1 MVLSN
6 QVAIVTGA
14 TGGIGQAIATALAR
28 EGAVVVVNYVRS
40 AEKAETLVSRLTEM
54 GAQALAVQADVSTP
68 EGAERLVQ
76 AALDRFGRVDIL
88 VNNAGINHDTLLV
101 RMKESDWDSVL
112 DTNLKGAFLCI
123 KAVTRPMM
131 KARHGR
137 IINIG
142 SVAGLAGNAG
152 QANYSAAKAGLIGL
166 TRAVARELGSRNI
179 TVNCI
184 APGAIDAGML
194 LELNEQQRE
203 SYLRQIPLE
212 RFGRP
217 EDVAAAVVFLAGPG
231 GSYISGQTLAVDGGL
246 TMY

>member
-28 EGAVVVVNYVRS
+28 EGAAVVVNYVRS

-231 GSYISGQTLAVDGGL
+231 GSYITGQTLAVDGGL

>member
-1 MVLSN
+1 MILSTR
-6 QVAIVTGA
+6 VAIVTGA
-14 TGGIGQAIATALAR
+14 TGGLGREISLALAR
-28 EGAVVVVNYVRS
+28 EGARVVVNYARS
-40 AEKAETLVSRLTEM
+40 AGKAAELVDQITALGGE
-54 GAQALAVQADVSTP
+54 ALAVQADVGTP
-68 EGAERLVQ
+68 EGAESLVK

-88 VNNAGINHDTLLV
+88 VNNAGVNRDTLIL
-101 RMKESDWDSVL
+101 RMKESDWDDVL

-123 KAVTRPMM
+123 KAVAKPMM
-131 KARHGR
+131 KARYGR

-152 QANYSAAKAGLIGL
+152 QANYSAAKAGLVGL
-166 TRAVARELGSRNI
+166 TRAAARELGSRNI

-194 LELNEQQRE
+194 LELSEDQRNAF
-203 SYLRQIPLE
+203 LRQIPLE

-231 GSYISGQTLAVDGGL
+231 AAYITGQTLAVDGGL

>member
-6 QVAIVTGA
+6 QAAIVTGA

-28 EGAVVVVNYVRS
+28 EGAAVVVNYVRS

-231 GSYISGQTLAVDGGL
+231 GSYITGQTLAVDGGL

>member
-1 MVLSN
+1 MNLST

-14 TGGIGQAIATALAR
+14 TGGLGRAISLALAR
-28 EGAVVVVNYVRS
+28 EGAAVVVNYARS
-40 AEKAETLVSRLTEM
+40 AEKAAGLVEEISAGGGR
-54 GAQALAVQADVSTP
+54 ALAVQADVGTA
-68 EGAERLVQ
+68 EGAEALVK
-76 AALDRFGRVDIL
+76 AALDHFGRVDIL
-88 VNNAGINHDTLLV
+88 VNNAGINRDTLIM
-101 RMKESDWDSVL
+101 RMKESDWDDVL

-123 KAVTRPMM
+123 KAVSRPMM
-131 KARHGR
+131 KARYGR

-152 QANYSAAKAGLIGL
+152 QANYSAAKAGLVGL

-194 LELNEQQRE
+194 LELSEEQR
-203 SYLRQIPLE
+203 SNYLRQIPLE

-231 GSYISGQTLAVDGGL
+231 GAYITGQTIAVDGGL

>member
-1 MVLSN
+1 MIVSTR
-6 QVAIVTGA
+6 VAIVTGA
-14 TGGIGQAIATALAR
+14 TGGLGREISLALAR
-28 EGAVVVVNYVRS
+28 EGARVVVNYARS
-40 AEKAETLVSRLTEM
+40 AGKAAELVDQITALGGE
-54 GAQALAVQADVSTP
+54 ALAVQADVGTP
-68 EGAERLVQ
+68 EGAESLVK

-88 VNNAGINHDTLLV
+88 VNNAGVNRDTLIL
-101 RMKESDWDSVL
+101 RMKESDWDDVL

-123 KAVTRPMM
+123 KAVAKPMM
-131 KARHGR
+131 KARYGR

-152 QANYSAAKAGLIGL
+152 QANYSAAKAGLVGL
-166 TRAVARELGSRNI
+166 TRAAARELGSRNI

-194 LELNEQQRE
+194 LELSEDQRNAF
-203 SYLRQIPLE
+203 LRQIPLE

-231 GSYISGQTLAVDGGL
+231 AAYITGQTLAVDGGL

>member
-1 MVLSN
+1 MIVSTR
-6 QVAIVTGA
+6 VAIVTGA
-14 TGGIGQAIATALAR
+14 TGGLGREISLALAR
-28 EGAVVVVNYVRS
+28 EGARVVVNYARS
-40 AEKAETLVSRLTEM
+40 AGKAAELVDQITALGGE
-54 GAQALAVQADVSTP
+54 ALAVQADVGTP
-68 EGAERLVQ
+68 EGAESLVK

-88 VNNAGINHDTLLV
+88 VNNAGVNRDTLIL
-101 RMKESDWDSVL
+101 RMKESDWDDVL

-131 KARHGR
+131 KARSGR

-142 SVAGLAGNAG
+142 SVAGLAGNPG

-166 TRAVARELGSRNI
+166 TRSVARELGSRNI
-179 TVNCI
+179 TVNCV

-194 LELNEQQRE
+194 LELSEQQRE
-203 SYLRQIPLE
+203 NFLRQIPLE

-231 GSYISGQTLAVDGGL
+231 AAYITGQTLAVDGGL

>member
-1 MVLSN
+1 MNLST

-14 TGGIGQAIATALAR
+14 TGGLGRAISLALAR
-28 EGAVVVVNYVRS
+28 EGAAVVVNYARS
-40 AEKAETLVSRLTEM
+40 AEKAAGLVEEIS
-54 GAQALAVQADVSTP
+54 AQGGRALAVQADVGTA
-68 EGAERLVQ
+68 EGAEALVK
-76 AALDRFGRVDIL
+76 AALDHFGRVDIL
-88 VNNAGINHDTLLV
+88 VNNAGINRDTLIM
-101 RMKESDWDSVL
+101 RMKESDWDDVL

-123 KAVTRPMM
+123 KAVSRPMM
-131 KARHGR
+131 KARYGR

-152 QANYSAAKAGLIGL
+152 QANYSAAKAGLVGL

-194 LELNEQQRE
+194 LELSEEQR
-203 SYLRQIPLE
+203 SNYLRQIPLE

-231 GSYISGQTLAVDGGL
+231 GAYITGQTIAVDGGL

>member
-1 MVLSN
+1 MNLSN

-14 TGGIGQAIATALAR
+14 TGGLGQAIATALAAA
-28 EGAVVVVNYVRS
+28 GANVVVNYARS
-40 AEKAETLVSRLTEM
+40 AEAAEALVDRLTGM
-54 GAQALAVQADVSTP
+54 GVEALAVQADIATAD
-68 EGAERLVQ
+68 GADALVK
-76 AALDRFGRVDIL
+76 AVLERFGRVDIL
-88 VNNAGINHDTLLV
+88 VNNAGINRDTLLM

-112 DTNLKGAFLCI
+112 DTNLKGAFLCT

-131 KARHGR
+131 KARSGR

-142 SVAGLAGNAG
+142 SVAGLVGNPG
-152 QANYSAAKAGLIGL
+152 QANYSAAKAGMIGM
-166 TRAVARELGSRNI
+166 TRAIARELGSRKI
-179 TVNCI
+179 TVNCV

-194 LELNEQQRE
+194 LELNEEQRE
-203 SYLRQIPLE
+203 NFLKQIPLE

-231 GSYISGQTLAVDGGL
+231 AEYITGQTLAVDGGL

>member
-1 MVLSN
+1 MILSN

-14 TGGIGQAIATALAR
+14 TGGLGQAIATGLAR
-28 EGAVVVVNYVRS
+28 EGAAVVVNYARS
-40 AEKAETLVSRLTEM
+40 AEKAEALVSRLSEM
-54 GAQALAVQADVSTP
+54 GAAALAVQADVSTA
-68 EGAERLVQ
+68 EGAEALVK

-88 VNNAGINHDTLLV
+88 VNNAGINRDTLLM

-123 KAVTRPMM
+123 KAVTRSMM
-131 KARHGR
+131 KARSGR

-142 SVAGLAGNAG
+142 SVAGLAGNPG

-166 TRAVARELGSRNI
+166 TRSVARELGIRNI
-179 TVNCI
+179 TVNCV

-203 SYLRQIPLE
+203 SFLRQIPLE

-231 GSYISGQTLAVDGGL
+231 GAYITGQTIAVDGGL

>member
-1 MVLSN
+1 MNLST

-14 TGGIGQAIATALAR
+14 TGGLGREICLALAR
-28 EGAVVVVNYVRS
+28 EGAAVVVNYARS
-40 AEKAETLVSRLTEM
+40 ADKAVALVEQLTAL
-54 GAQALAVQADVSTP
+54 GAEALAVQADVATP
-68 EGAERLVQ
+68 EGADALVK
-76 AALDRFGRVDIL
+76 AALQRFGRVDIL
-88 VNNAGINHDTLLV
+88 VNNAGINRDTLIM
-101 RMKESDWDSVL
+101 RMKESDWDDVL

-123 KAVTRPMM
+123 KAVARPMM
-131 KARHGR
+131 KARAGR

-142 SVAGLAGNAG
+142 SVSGLAGNAG
-152 QANYSAAKAGLIGL
+152 QANYAAAKAGLVGL

-179 TVNCI
+179 TVNCV

-194 LELNEQQRE
+194 LELNEEQRKNF
-203 SYLRQIPLE
+203 LRQIPLE

-231 GSYISGQTLAVDGGL
+231 GAYITGQTLAVDGGL

>member
-1 MVLSN
+1 MNLST

-14 TGGIGQAIATALAR
+14 TGGLGREICLALAR
-28 EGAVVVVNYVRS
+28 EGAAVVVNYARS
-40 AEKAETLVSRLTEM
+40 ADKAAALVEQLTAL
-54 GAQALAVQADVSTP
+54 GAEALAVQADVATP
-68 EGAERLVQ
+68 EGADALVK
-76 AALDRFGRVDIL
+76 AALQRFGRVDIL
-88 VNNAGINHDTLLV
+88 VNNAGINRDTLIM
-101 RMKESDWDSVL
+101 RMKESDWDDVL

-123 KAVTRPMM
+123 KAVARPMM
-131 KARHGR
+131 KARAGR

-142 SVAGLAGNAG
+142 SVSGLAGNAG
-152 QANYSAAKAGLIGL
+152 QANYAAAKAGLVGL

-179 TVNCI
+179 TVNCV

-194 LELNEQQRE
+194 LELNEEQRKNF
-203 SYLRQIPLE
+203 LRQIPLE

-231 GSYISGQTLAVDGGL
+231 GAYITGQTLAVDGGL